1 MAPGG
6 DPSTLFD
13 LAILGQ
19 VLEQHRPRL
28 LAMLCRRIDP
38 TLHGRLDAEEILTAA
53 FLVARR
59 HWPAFQQTKSVST
72 YSWLYRITRDCLLEA
87 WRRERRGCRD
97 ARKEMPWPDQSSL
110 QLGLGLVSPG
120 TSPSKAVEREEIK
133 EHVRQMLGML
143 SERDRD
149 ILWLRYFD
157 GLTFPEVAE
166 VLGITEN
173 AAAVRHVRA
182 LNRLRAAW
190 QKLFPGDD
198 PCR

>member
-1 MAPGG
+1 
-6 DPSTLFD
+6 
-13 LAILGQ
+13 
-19 VLEQHRPRL
+19 
-28 LAMLCRRIDP
+28 
-38 TLHGRLDAEEILTAA
+38 
-53 FLVARR
+53 
-59 HWPAFQQTKSVST
+59 
-72 YSWLYRITRDCLLEA
+72 
-87 WRRERRGCRD
+87 
-97 ARKEMPWPDQSSL
+97 
-110 QLGLGLVSPG
+110 
-120 TSPSKAVEREEIK
+120 
-133 EHVRQMLGML
+133 MLGML